1 MFEWFFNL
9 FHDEEEAEP
18 QALPTPDPQPV
29 QSQNDGVARFLIG
42 FGGSGSF
49 ILALYAL
56 FMLGNKLF
64 RQLVVKEIGSHC
76 LPPPG
81 LHLLTEKLKFGTLV
95 IGQTVDAVFG
105 NFIQQTVN
113 FLLTYMGY
121 MRCGR
126 TTGFSCRTAAAGI
139 AAGGAVA
146 VKSSACAIGPQPLE
160 KVFQAP
166 YHIFFAE
173 NHQV

>member
-64 RQLVVKEIGSHC
+64 RAARDRADYQSPVIATVDMDAGSR
-76 LPPPG
+76 G
-81 LHLLTEKLKFGTLV
+81 ASMMTRMTELINAILKWDTGRV
-95 IGQTVDAVFG
+95 IGGPVRAV
-105 NFIQQTVN
+105 NASVSQDMENSTDENSIADMVRDDKAARDQISVV
-113 FLLTYMGY
+113 LTPGEMARPRKVGGY
-121 MRCGR
+121 
-126 TTGFSCRTAAAGI
+126 GI
-139 AAGGAVA
+139 P
-146 VKSSACAIGPQPLE
+146 CL
-160 KVFQAP
+160 
-166 YHIFFAE
+166 
-173 NHQV
+173 

>member
-64 RQLVVKEIGSHC
+64 RAARDRADYQS
-76 LPPPG
+76 P
-81 LHLLTEKLKFGTLV
+81 V
-95 IGQTVDAVFG
+95 IATVDMDAG
-105 NFIQQTVN
+105 SRGASMMTLMDELINA
-113 FLLTYMGY
+113 LL
-121 MRCGR
+121 
-126 TTGFSCRTAAAGI
+126 
-139 AAGGAVA
+139 
-146 VKSSACAIGPQPLE
+146 
-160 KVFQAP
+160 
-166 YHIFFAE
+166 
-173 NHQV
+173 